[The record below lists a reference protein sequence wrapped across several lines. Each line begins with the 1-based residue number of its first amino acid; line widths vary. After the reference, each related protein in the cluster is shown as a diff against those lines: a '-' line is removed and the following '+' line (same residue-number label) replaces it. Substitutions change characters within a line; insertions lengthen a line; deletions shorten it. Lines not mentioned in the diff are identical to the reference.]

1 MTLDDLAAQVNLSK
15 FHLLRMFT
23 KSTGSTPHRY
33 LVGLRL
39 GRAANLLRHSTM
51 PVVRIAAEC
60 GYRSPG
66 QFSAAFRR
74 VHGMSPRDYRGVV
87 R

>member
-15 FHLLRMFT
+15 FHLLRMFA
-23 KSTGSTPHRY
+23 KSTGRTPHRY
-33 LVGLRL
+33 LVGLRP

-66 QFSAAFRR
+66 QFSAVFRR